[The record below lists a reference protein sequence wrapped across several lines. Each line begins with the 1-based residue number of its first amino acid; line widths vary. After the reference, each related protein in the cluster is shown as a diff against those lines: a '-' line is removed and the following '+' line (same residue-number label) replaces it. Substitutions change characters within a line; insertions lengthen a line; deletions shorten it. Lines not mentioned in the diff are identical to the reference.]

1 MSEKRWYISE
11 SSLSQL
17 QIVGIRTCIRCHSLI
32 DSSHQNSA
40 DSFNQDHSFIHY
52 KINQN
57 VEKRPV
63 SFLYLDQDQKI
74 IRSSPGRGIKNKFM
88 VVKKKLRQKAQS
100 VCIKRNEL
108 RSGNKICSGNGV
120 CLLMCSVCIPLNHP
134 SIQCDILR
142 SQIHQIT

>member
-1 MSEKRWYISE
+1 MSEKRWHISE

-40 DSFNQDHSFIHY
+40 DSFNQDHSFSHY

-74 IRSSPGRGIKNKFM
+74 IRSSPGKGIKNKFM
-88 VVKKKLRQKAQS
+88 VVKTKLRQKHKVCVLKEMSFVVEIRFVVEMES
-100 VCIKRNEL
+100 VC
-108 RSGNKICSGNGV
+108 
-120 CLLMCSVCIPLNHP
+120 
-134 SIQCDILR
+134 
-142 SQIHQIT
+142 